1 MENIADEGLSVEF
14 FGVGV
19 SRFGNGNVFLTA
31 AHLEDFNIRSSIGWG
46 IAEGM
51 RLSE

>member
-1 MENIADEGLSVEF
+1 MENIPDKGLSVEF

-19 SRFGNGNVFLTA
+19 SRFGNGNVFLTPT
-31 AHLEDFNIRSSIGWG
+31 HLEHFNIRSSIGWG